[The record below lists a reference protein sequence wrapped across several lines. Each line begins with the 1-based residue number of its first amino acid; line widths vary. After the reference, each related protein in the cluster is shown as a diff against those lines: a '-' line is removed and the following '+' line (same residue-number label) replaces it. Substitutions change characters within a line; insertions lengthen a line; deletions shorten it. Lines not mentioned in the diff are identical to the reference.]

1 MKNNGQDE
9 PIPPESEENTHFTC
23 KFCGD
28 TYGEDRFL
36 QEHIKSVHEK
46 RQQYECTLCDAI
58 LLGKDEFWSNLHYRF
73 SNVKFIY
80 SEKATNFLRNLPLTF
95 DYSTYSQKLGEDFA
109 KCCGLLRI
117 YEL

>member
-9 PIPPESEENTHFTC
+9 PIPPEPEENTHFTC

-36 QEHIKSVHEK
+36 QEHIKSVHEQ

-58 LLGKDEFWSNLHYRF
+58 LLGKDD
-73 SNVKFIY
+73 FI
-80 SEKATNFLRNLPLTF
+80 FLIQSALKSFQDKKSHFL
-95 DYSTYSQKLGEDFA
+95 
-109 KCCGLLRI
+109 
-117 YEL
+117 

>member
-1 MKNNGQDE
+1 MHVTGYPVRHWVFLYFFTGETFSVFSQLILSLTLPKVKNNGQDE
-9 PIPPESEENTHFTC
+9 PIPPEPEENTHFTC

-58 LLGKDEFWSNLHYRF
+58 LLGKDIFFSSLH
-73 SNVKFIY
+73 
-80 SEKATNFLRNLPLTF
+80 
-95 DYSTYSQKLGEDFA
+95 
-109 KCCGLLRI
+109 
-117 YEL
+117 